1 MLKAD
6 LDKFLSG
13 LILRQLPFV
22 IASILTGAILIFWL
36 GFWAGII
43 VNAILWGISIFIWK
57 AFVGNR
63 QNAVDKFQDEK
74 FLLNFLL
81 ALIGRKN

>member
-1 MLKAD
+1 MLKAG

-13 LILRQLPFV
+13 LILRQLPLF
-22 IASILTGAILIFWL
+22 IASILTGANLVYWL
-36 GFWAGII
+36 GFWSGII
-43 VNAILWGISIFIWK
+43 LNAIVWGISIFVWRTY
-57 AFVGNR
+57 VGRR

-81 ALIGRKN
+81 ALFGRK